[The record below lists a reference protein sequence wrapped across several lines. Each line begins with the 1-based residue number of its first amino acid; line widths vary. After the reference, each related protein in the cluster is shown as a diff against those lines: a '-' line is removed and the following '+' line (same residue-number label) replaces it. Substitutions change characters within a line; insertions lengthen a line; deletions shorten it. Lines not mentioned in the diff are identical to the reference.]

1 MMKQED
7 NGANGI
13 KNYYG
18 RVGFETQE
26 RKSFSNLTQTDLT
39 LFMFTVF

>member
-1 MMKQED
+1 MMKKED
-7 NGANGI
+7 TGANGI
-13 KNYYG
+13 KYYG